1 MPVRTFNSNE
11 IAKLKQLMNEGIQ
24 VTGEVETLREGLR
37 DTVKAI
43 AEEMDMKPAVLN
55 KAIKIA
61 YKNSLSEERDAFDDI
76 EMILDTIK
84 RGSLGNKEEQYVG
97 VMVSDA
103 DVKISNQEVKG
114 YV

>member
-55 KAIKIA
+55 KAIRIA
-61 YKNSLSEERDAFDDI
+61 YKNEFAQVQDSFSAVEEVLQAVGRDA
-76 EMILDTIK
+76 
-84 RGSLGNKEEQYVG
+84 
-97 VMVSDA
+97 
-103 DVKISNQEVKG
+103 
-114 YV
+114 